1 MTAEFVDQT
10 VVVTGATKGIGRAIA
25 VAFAN
30 AGANVLA
37 TGRNEQELE
46 SLCAEIE
53 QAGSR
58 AVAVVA
64 DLALEESPG
73 IIAKQAL
80 GAFGR
85 IDVLINNAAI
95 IHDSATL
102 VEFDPELWKRVLQ
115 INLVAPAFL
124 ARAVLPHMI
133 ERGAGKIVNISSI
146 GGTRG
151 GAGRSAYRAAKAGLI
166 NLTESVASE
175 VKDSGI
181 DVTCICPGA
190 TDTEGFRSAFD
201 HKGKQQDA
209 NLMAPEE
216 IAELALFLAS
226 DKASAV
232 TGTAINAFGATNP
245 IFQSGA
251 QKGKI

>member
-1 MTAEFVDQT
+1 MTAEFADQT

-37 TGRNEQELE
+37 TGRNEQELD
-46 SLCAEIE
+46 SLCVEIE

-58 AVAVVA
+58 AAAVVA

-102 VEFDPELWKRVLQ
+102 VEFDPNCGSGFYRS
-115 INLVAPAFL
+115 
-124 ARAVLPHMI
+124 
-133 ERGAGKIVNISSI
+133 ISL
-146 GGTRG
+146 RP
-151 GAGRSAYRAAKAGLI
+151 RS
-166 NLTESVASE
+166 S
-175 VKDSGI
+175 
-181 DVTCICPGA
+181 
-190 TDTEGFRSAFD
+190 
-201 HKGKQQDA
+201 
-209 NLMAPEE
+209 PEPCCR
-216 IAELALFLAS
+216 
-226 DKASAV
+226 
-232 TGTAINAFGATNP
+232 T
-245 IFQSGA
+245 
-251 QKGKI
+251 